1 VKWRRKLSS
10 RLLLAN
16 LAVLG
21 AGAVSFAVTFRLL
34 APEIFGRRLGAGGP
48 PEGRGQG
55 AGPGGSGLIETFNDS
70 VDIALLVSLGVGVI
84 VAAVIAWVVAQ
95 WIAVPIDE
103 IRTTTKAIAEGNYDD
118 RADGGGVEEFDAL
131 AHDVN
136 QLADELAHTE
146 QRRTRLLSD
155 VTHEMRTPLASID
168 GFVEGAVDGVFTTSE
183 MYEAVTDET
192 ARMVRLVEDLSVLS
206 KTSEG
211 ALALEFLPIHLG
223 DVAVAVV
230 DRLRPRFNERDAT
243 LTPVVESNPVVL
255 GDEGR
260 LDQVLTNLLT
270 NALGHVEDGGS
281 VIVTVDQGTDAAS
294 VTVKDDGSGIAQ
306 DDIEYVFDRFFRG
319 AGSQRRSGTGLGL
332 SVARGI
338 ATAHGGTLKVFSDG
352 AGHGATF
359 VLTVPQTNASREDS

>member
-1 VKWRRKLSS
+1 M
-10 RLLLAN
+10 AN
-16 LAVLG
+16 LAVLA
-21 AGAVSFAVTFRLL
+21 AGALSFAVTFRLL
-34 APEIFGRRLGAGGP
+34 APEIFGRRVGAGGP
-48 PEGRGQG
+48 PADRGQG
-55 AGPGGSGLIETFNDS
+55 NGPGGSGLIETFNDS

-84 VAAVIAWVVAQ
+84 VAAVIAWLVAQ
-95 WIAVPIDE
+95 WIAGPIDE
-103 IRTTTKAIAEGNYDD
+103 IRTTTRAIADGNYGE
-118 RADGGGVEEFDAL
+118 RADGGGVEELDAL

-136 QLADELAHTE
+136 QLSDKLAHTE
-146 QRRTRLLSD
+146 QRRTQLLSD

-168 GFVEGAVDGVFTTSE
+168 GFAEGAVDGLFTTAE

-211 ALALEFLPIHLG
+211 ALALEFVPVHLG

-230 DRLRPRFNERDAT
+230 DRLQPRFSEGGAT
-243 LTPVVESNPVVL
+243 LTAVIDSDPVVL

-270 NALGHVEDGGS
+270 NALGHIADGGS
-281 VIVTVDQGTDAAS
+281 VVVTVDQRDDAAS
-294 VTVKDDGSGIAQ
+294 VVVKDDGSGIAP
-306 DDIEYVFDRFFRG
+306 DDIDHVFDRFFRG

-338 ATAHGGTLKVFSDG
+338 ARAHGGTLTATSPG
-352 AGHGATF
+352 PGEGATF
-359 VLTVPQTNASREDS
+359 ILTVLMTDSSRQDF